1 MTASPA
7 AAPAPAASPVRAPF
21 HLGIRAKLLV
31 TILLLTI
38 IPMGFLGWQA
48 FNEQKRVI
56 TEEVTRSHQELSN
69 LLAHGIYENLE
80 ATRRLMSAITDLDL
94 IKALNPV
101 AAEDFLQSLLKNYPI
116 FKLIYLVDSSRRIM
130 VTTDPRVALPADWSF
145 TNAVKRSYQGSL
157 SDVFKTPEGSPYMTL
172 ESIIK
177 SPDKGVIG
185 VLVAEVDLN
194 YIRDLLKNALKRS
207 KSQGLVLDE
216 TGAIIAQS
224 SPEVKTFRI
233 AGAELLDSDVTTVR
247 DIEGERYLITAV
259 SLKKFDFYQAP
270 NWTIVLQ
277 IPEKQ
282 AFQAAFELRQRILSL
297 LIATALVSLTLAVLM
312 ANSFIGP
319 LLNLI
324 AGARFIA
331 AGDFTREIQPTSHDE
346 IGDLTRTFE
355 EMRTSLR
362 TAREDLDRRINEL
375 DTLYKVGKDISSILD
390 FTQLQNSILEKV
402 VKVVRAERG
411 SLMLLDETEK
421 VLTIGVAVGLTE
433 EIQREAR
440 VGLGEPVAGYVMETQ
455 QPLFVEDVERDQA
468 FLAIKRTNITRGTLM
483 CVPLRAKDKML
494 GVLNVSRSEPNSF
507 TERDFHLFQSL
518 ATQASI
524 AIENAR
530 LYRYAV
536 TDEMTRLYNHR
547 YFQQRLDEELQRA
560 DRYDS
565 KVSLILLDVD
575 HFKKFNDTY
584 GHQEGDRVLK
594 TVSRLLEKSIR
605 EVDIPARYGGEE
617 FVVICPEKDAEGA
630 MVPAQRIRTAIETYD
645 FRING
650 VRVPLTVS
658 LGVACYPD
666 QARNKF
672 DLILFADTALYTSK
686 ESGRNRATIY
696 SPSMRTEEVLARK
709 AAKKKAQEKEDQ

>member
-1 MTASPA
+1 MNPHPT
-7 AAPAPAASPVRAPF
+7 RF
-21 HLGIRAKLLV
+21 RLGIRAKLLG
-31 TILLLTI
+31 TILLLTLV
-38 IPMGFLGWQA
+38 PMGFLGWQA

-56 TEEVTRSHQELSN
+56 GEEVTRSHQELSN
-69 LLAHGIYENLE
+69 LLAHGIHENLE
-80 ATRRLMSAITDLDL
+80 ATRRLMTAITDLDV
-94 IKALNPV
+94 IKGLDPV
-101 AAEDFLQSLLKNYPI
+101 VAKDFLESLLKNYPI
-116 FKLIYLVDSSRRIM
+116 FKLIYLVDSNRKIM
-130 VTTDPRVALPADWSF
+130 VSTDPNVTLPPDWSF

-157 SDVFKTPEGSPYMTL
+157 SDVDKTPEGNPYMTL

-177 SPDKGVIG
+177 SPEKGVIG
-185 VLVAEVDLN
+185 VLVAEVDLL

-224 SPEVKTFRI
+224 SDEVKTFHI
-233 AGAELLDSDVTTVR
+233 SGAEIVENDVTGVR
-247 DIEGERYLITAV
+247 DIAGEQYLITAV
-259 SLKKFDFYQAP
+259 SLKKFDFYLAP

-277 IPEKQ
+277 IPERQ
-282 AFQAAFELRQRILSL
+282 AFQAAFELRQRVLSL
-297 LIATALVSLTLAVLM
+297 LIATTMVSLVLAILM

-324 AGARFIA
+324 AGARHIG
-331 AGDFTREIQPTSHDE
+331 AGDFTREIQVTSHDE
-346 IGDLTRTFE
+346 IGELTATFE
-355 EMRTSLR
+355 EMRTNLR
-362 TAREDLDRRINEL
+362 TTRADLDHRINEL
-375 DTLYKVGKDISSILD
+375 DILYKVGKDISSILD

-402 VKVVRAERG
+402 VKVVRAEKG
-411 SLMLLDETEK
+411 SLMLLDEAEK
-421 VLTIGVAVGLTE
+421 SLSIGVAFGLSE
-433 EIQREAR
+433 EITREAR
-440 VGLGEPVAGYVMETQ
+440 VGLGEPVAGYVMESQ
-455 QPLFVEDVERDQA
+455 RPLFVEDVERDHE
-468 FLAIKRTNITRGTLM
+468 FLAIKKNNIMRGTLM
-483 CVPLRAKDKML
+483 SVPLQAKDKML
-494 GVLNVSRSEPNSF
+494 GVLNVSRGDPNTF
-507 TERDFHLFQSL
+507 TDKDFHLFQSL

-594 TVSRLLEKSIR
+594 TVARLLEKSVR

-617 FVVICPEKDAEGA
+617 FIVICPEKDAEGS
-630 MVPAQRIRTAIETYD
+630 MVPAQRIRTAIEGFD
-645 FRING
+645 FRIG
-650 VRVPLTVS
+650 GARVPITVS
-658 LGVACYPD
+658 LGVSCYPE

-686 ESGRNRATIY
+686 ESGRNRATLY
-696 SPSMRTEEVLARK
+696 DPAMRIEEVLAKK
-709 AAKKKAQEKEDQ
+709 AAKKKEKDGH